1 MKKINYLLTALAVVL
16 VTGYFVACSDDDDET
31 VISDNMTLYQSIVN
45 AEVES
50 NKASDKAI
58 LLVAFGSTWQTA
70 FDSFDNTV
78 TAYKNAFSGYDIYI
92 SFSSVICRN
101 NAASGVHEYENT
113 EIRNYYSPENY
124 LRAFANSGYT
134 EIVVQSLQLIP
145 GEEYSRVINDIKDFS
160 NNQYN
165 DIDEDYLAS
174 IDIYLGVP
182 LMATEEDVTNLAAAI
197 NTNLGSVAEDNIV
210 GLMGH
215 GNPNEYDTYSANVR
229 YTQLEEA
236 LQAINPNY
244 YVGTVDMPDNLIDD
258 VLSRIES
265 AGLTADVISNVE
277 CYPLMSIAGDHAHND
292 MVEDWGGAFEDAGYT
307 CAQTQTGLL
316 DYSNVL
322 QLWMNHTSDA
332 IAGDPL
338 EYNKAEEE

>member
-1 MKKINYLLTALAVVL
+1 MKKINLLLIALVAVL
-16 VTGYFVACSDDDDET
+16 AMGYFVACSDDDDD

-50 NKASDKAI
+50 NKSSDKAI
-58 LLVAFGSTWQTA
+58 LLVAFGSTWQQA
-70 FDSFDNTV
+70 FESFDATV
-78 TAYKNAFSGYDIYI
+78 TAYKKAYSGYDIYI

-134 EIVVQSLQLIP
+134 TIVVQSLQVIP

-182 LMATEEDVTNLAAAI
+182 LMAAEEDVTNLAEAI
-197 NTNLGSVAEDNIV
+197 NTNLGSVAESNIV
-210 GLMGH
+210 ALMGH

-236 LQAINPNY
+236 LQEINANY

-258 VLSRIES
+258 VLERMTE
-265 AGLTADVISNVE
+265 AGLTSGNVE

-292 MVEDWGGAFEDAGYT
+292 LVEDWGGAFEDAGYT
-307 CAQTQTGLL
+307 CAQTMIGLL
-316 DYSNVL
+316 DYDNIL
-322 QLWMNHTSDA
+322 QLWMNHTDDA